1 MRTEQRVARAEQII
15 RRNTPGK
22 PITIIIES
30 VGAERLRFRTYG
42 YPETTLERMQ
52 ARVIAERGYRV
63 RLEETAFSGGY
74 HDCRIVPADDLTPEE
89 MERMATWE
97 AAHPEVPP
105 EPPDPRGWQKTEGN
119 GSV

>member
-1 MRTEQRVARAEQII
+1 MRTEQRLARAEQII

-30 VGAERLRFRTYG
+30 VGAERLQFRTYG
-42 YPETTLERMQ
+42 YPETTLEEVQ
-52 ARVIAERGYRV
+52 ADVIAERGYRV
-63 RLEETAFSGGY
+63 RLEETAFSGGF
-74 HDCRIVPADDLTPEE
+74 HECRIVPADDLTPEE
-89 MERMATWE
+89 MERKVAWE

-105 EPPDPRGWQKTEGN
+105 EPVEPREWQEMEGN